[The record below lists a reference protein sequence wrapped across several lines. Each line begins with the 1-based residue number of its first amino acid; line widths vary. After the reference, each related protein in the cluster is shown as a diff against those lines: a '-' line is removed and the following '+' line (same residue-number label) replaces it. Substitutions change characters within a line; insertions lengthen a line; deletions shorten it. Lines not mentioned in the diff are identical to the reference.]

1 MRSNIINDFN
11 KTVRYS
17 LFAVGIAT
25 TIALIAVMSVFAVR
39 QSTAR
44 AATAPV
50 NLGTAAAFAVLAG
63 TTVTNTGPTVVTGDL
78 GVSPGSAVTGFPPG
92 VVIGTIH
99 AADATAA
106 QAQLD
111 LTAAY
116 NDAAGRTPT
125 GALPAAIGGLTFTPG
140 VYNAAAAVGLTGTVT
155 LDAQG
160 DPNAVFI
167 FQVGSALTTASGS
180 VVNLINGAR
189 SCNVFWQ
196 IGSSA
201 TLGTGSSFA
210 GNILALTSITVTTG
224 VTVDGRTLARNGAVT
239 LDTDTITRSPD
250 CAPGPT
256 PSPTNT
262 ANVANNE
269 DEDQQAF
276 SHQDNGT
283 NVNLNQNSDGHT
295 SDITSSYDRLARL
308 PLGRTHAFIR

>member
-1 MRSNIINDFN
+1 M
-11 KTVRYS
+11 
-17 LFAVGIAT
+17 
-25 TIALIAVMSVFAVR
+25 
-39 QSTAR
+39 
-44 AATAPV
+44 